1 MGKIS
6 QFEHG
11 PAFRSPYLWD
21 WTIWA
26 LKMKVP
32 KSADIKIKI
41 SWMFLELLAWQL

>member
-11 PAFRSPYLWD
+11 PAFRSPYGTELYR
-21 WTIWA
+21 A

-41 SWMFLELLAWQL
+41 S